1 MPNGNAMDFDKIV
14 ETFVVAKEKFDSGQN
29 PLEEL
34 KEISV
39 NAIALLISECSKRH
53 QGSLIGINR
62 KSKDYFVFFKGS
74 KPPTRPVRKD
84 LYLNKNQLM
93 TIWNERLINE
103 DFSGNAEEV
112 ANEINMAVYTSV
124 IAFGCIYDIFKNS
137 SRKTPGTFFEML
149 IGSILSSVTGLPRGK
164 QISLPDSRFKVPT
177 DILLLNE
184 NGLNLIVPTKITT
197 RERIVQVWSQQRIVE
212 NAFGPGHYISV
223 PVFLSELQREGD
235 TGVNEI
241 CVPGQVGQ
249 FQKYLAKIKCLYY
262 LDVPKSYAEG
272 DITDL
277 ISARSFGQL
286 LIEDLDDY
294 LASRLATTEVL

>member
-1 MPNGNAMDFDKIV
+1 MNFNDIV
-14 ETFVVAKEKFDSGQN
+14 KAFEATKDKFDDGQN
-29 PLEEL
+29 PLEDIRDITENIL
-34 KEISV
+34 
-39 NAIALLISECSKRH
+39 ALLLNECTKRP
-53 QGSLIGINR
+53 QGSLVGINR
-62 KSKDYFVFFKGS
+62 KAKKYFVFHKGS
-74 KPPTRPVRKD
+74 KPPTRPIRED
-84 LYLNKNQLM
+84 LYLNKNKFIS
-93 TIWNERLINE
+93 IWNMRLINE
-103 DFSGNAEEV
+103 DFSGNPEEV

-124 IAFGCIYDIFKNS
+124 IAFGCLYDVFKSS

-149 IGSILSSVTGLPRGK
+149 IGSILSSITGLPRGK

-184 NGLNLIVPTKITT
+184 EGLNLIVPTKITT

-235 TGVNEI
+235 SGVNEI

-249 FQKYLAKIKCLYY
+249 FQKYLASIKCLYY

-277 ISARSFGQL
+277 ILARSFGQL
-286 LIEDLDDY
+286 LIEDLDEY
-294 LASRLATTEVL
+294 LASR